1 MSSPLNC
8 SRVRDPILA
17 DADIV
22 GPGTLAAFLATATVT
37 TIAVIF
43 AYLLQAVD
51 ETYLG
56 SLDNRITTKTHRKWH
71 TTIRRMYTDPSR
83 HPHMSSAAVRAA
95 RQEAF
100 TQFILSLSDEQLVTG
115 LAILIAGLSHIRT
128 ITGYELTMVHA
139 LAWTTSTTHL
149 ITLSTLR
156 NYLSTQGLA
165 RNARVVSMSALM
177 VLLAILVFIA
187 QPATATGATLPAEC
201 TFRSLPSF
209 YSGPGTAFRIVVP
222 LVVALNLTRN
232 YVTRIHALYRRRLE
246 DYPRLKRLFEAC
258 TERRLRRDQMYV
270 DMKAD
275 GTGRTKQRFQR
286 IAQAGHLY
294 QSSFLSKLPD
304 IAFNFCYGLS
314 AVIYHR
320 WNNKAPRL
328 QHGSINMG
336 FGQIVTLFLLA
347 LPVLVALTTYNG
359 EIRAERSI
367 LTYD

>member
-1 MSSPLNC
+1 
-8 SRVRDPILA
+8 
-17 DADIV
+17 
-22 GPGTLAAFLATATVT
+22 
-37 TIAVIF
+37 
-43 AYLLQAVD
+43 
-51 ETYLG
+51 
-56 SLDNRITTKTHRKWH
+56 
-71 TTIRRMYTDPSR
+71 MYTDPSR
-83 HPHMSSAAVRAA
+83 YPHMSSAAVRAA

-165 RNARVVSMSALM
+165 RNARVVSMSAVMALS
-177 VLLAILVFIA
+177 AILVFIA
-187 QPATATGATLPAEC
+187 QPAVRSTLPAEC
-201 TFRSLPSF
+201 TFRDLPNF
-209 YSGPGTAFRIVVP
+209 YSGPDSAIKIVVP

-232 YVTRIHALYRRRLE
+232 YVTRIQALYRRKLE
-246 DYPRLKRLFEAC
+246 DYPLFRLLSEAR
-258 TERRLRRDQMYV
+258 TQRRLRRDQMYV

-275 GTGRTKQRFQR
+275 GSGRMKQRFQR

-320 WNNKAPRL
+320 WIKAPDL
-328 QHGSINMG
+328 QRGSNYMG

-347 LPVLVALTTYNG
+347 LPILVALTTYNG